1 MTATAAAPVPST
13 AVHPL
18 RWPGNLLRGIFVF
31 LYGLLAGL
39 VYWLGRAWLWATTRD
54 RTRRASRVARWQGRV
69 LCRSMTLLG
78 ATFIK
83 MGQVM
88 SSRPDLFAPELIE
101 ELRRLQDRLPRF
113 AFWRARRIVE
123 QDLGKP
129 LAELFADFEPTPIAA
144 ASVAQVHRAHL
155 KDGTEVAVK
164 VLRPSIRRQ
173 VERDAVILL
182 AGARLLALHPRAR
195 LSDPVGHL
203 RHFVDAIIDQTD
215 LRLEA
220 ANYERFAKNF
230 ASVPEVV
237 FPRVHPELSAMRVCT
252 MQFMRGEK
260 LDQLAGHHYTQL
272 ATTVRRMMLK
282 MCFADGFVHADLHPG
297 NFLVRDGKEVVVFD
311 AGMAKQ
317 LDPDVL
323 LQFIDFSKCLTMG
336 TPDDFVAH
344 CKRFHQYLGEV
355 DWDGLRR
362 DVGGLSGRFRAQ
374 DVGQLEYSELLAE
387 VFAVARRYR
396 VRPVTDMTL
405 IMVALVTAQGIGKVL
420 DPDVNM
426 FAEVAQYL
434 VPILMSRG
442 ETVPAAAS

>member
-1 MTATAAAPVPST
+1 
-13 AVHPL
+13 VHPL

-31 LYGLLAGL
+31 LYALIASL
-39 VYWLGRAWLWATTRD
+39 VYGLGRAWLWITTRD
-54 RTRRASRVARWQGRV
+54 RARRASRVARWQGRV
-69 LCRSMTLLG
+69 LRRSMTILG

-88 SSRPDLFAPELIE
+88 SSRPDLFAPELIA
-101 ELRRLQDRLPRF
+101 ELRLLQDRLPRF
-113 AFWRARRIVE
+113 AFWRARRIIE
-123 QDLGKP
+123 KDLGKP
-129 LAELFADFEPTPIAA
+129 LDQLFRDFERHPIAA
-144 ASVAQVHRAHL
+144 ASVAQVHRAHTR
-155 KDGTEVAVK
+155 DGTEVAVK

-182 AGARLLALHPRAR
+182 AGARLLAISPKAR

-215 LRLEA
+215 LRIEA
-220 ANYERFAKNF
+220 ANYQRFADNF
-230 ASVPEVV
+230 ASVPDVR
-237 FPRVHPELSAMRVCT
+237 FPSVHTELSSMRVLT
-252 MQFMRGEK
+252 MEFMRGEK
-260 LDQLAGHHYTQL
+260 LDKVADGHHTAL
-272 ATTVRRMMLK
+272 AKTVRSMMLK

-297 NFLVRDGKEVVVFD
+297 NFLVHEGRRLIVFD

-317 LDPDVL
+317 LGHDVL

-344 CKRFHQYLGEV
+344 CKRFHQYLGDV
-355 DWDGLRR
+355 DWDGLKR
-362 DVGGLSGRFRAQ
+362 DVGGLSGKFRAQ
-374 DVGQLEYSELLAE
+374 DVGQLEYSELLAQ

-396 VRPVTDMTL
+396 VRPVPDLTL

-426 FAEVAQYL
+426 FQEVAQYL

-442 ETVPAAAS
+442 EAVPAAAPSP

>member
-1 MTATAAAPVPST
+1 M
-13 AVHPL
+13 HPL
-18 RWPGNLLRGIFVF
+18 RWPGNLLRGVFVF
-31 LYGLLAGL
+31 LYALIAGL
-39 VYWLGRAWLWATTRD
+39 VYGLGRAWLWITTRD
-54 RTRRASRVARWQGRV
+54 RARRASRVARWQGRV
-69 LCRSMTLLG
+69 LRRSMTILG

-101 ELRRLQDRLPRF
+101 ELRHLQDRLPRF
-113 AFWRARRIVE
+113 AFWRARRIIE
-123 QDLGKP
+123 KDLGAP
-129 LAELFADFEPTPIAA
+129 LGELFAEFEPHPIAA
-144 ASVAQVHRAHL
+144 ASVAQVHRAHT

-182 AGARLLALHPRAR
+182 AGARLLALSPKAR

-215 LRLEA
+215 LRIEA
-220 ANYERFAKNF
+220 ANYQRFADNF
-230 ASVPEVV
+230 KSVPEVR
-237 FPRVHPELSAMRVCT
+237 FPRVHPELSSMRVLT
-252 MQFMRGEK
+252 MEFMRGDK
-260 LDQLAGHHYTQL
+260 LDQVADGHHTAL

-297 NFLVRDGKEVVVFD
+297 NFLVAGGTTVIVFD

-317 LDPDVL
+317 LGKDTL
-323 LQFIDFSKCLTMG
+323 MQFIDFSKCLTMG

-344 CKRFHQYLGEV
+344 CKRFHQYLGDV
-355 DWDGLRR
+355 DWDGLKR
-362 DVGGLSGRFRAQ
+362 DVGGLSGKFRAQ
-374 DVGQLEYSELLAE
+374 DVGQLEYSELLAQ

-396 VRPVTDMTL
+396 VRPVPDLTL

-426 FAEVAQYL
+426 FQEVAQYL

-442 ETVPAAAS
+442 EVVPAAAPPS

>member
-1 MTATAAAPVPST
+1 
-13 AVHPL
+13 VHPL
-18 RWPGNLLRGIFVF
+18 RWPGNLLRGVFVF
-31 LYGLLAGL
+31 LYALVAGL
-39 VYWLGRAWLWATTRD
+39 VYGLGRLWLWAAVRD
-54 RTRRASRVARWQGRV
+54 RTRRGSRVARWQGRV
-69 LCRSMTLLG
+69 LRRSMTVLG

-88 SSRPDLFAPELIE
+88 SSRPDLFAPELID
-101 ELRRLQDRLPRF
+101 ELRHLQDRLP
-113 AFWRARRIVE
+113 AFGFGRARRIVE
-123 QDLGKP
+123 QDLSRP
-129 LAELFADFEPTPIAA
+129 LAEVFRDFEHRPIAA

-155 KDGTEVAVK
+155 ADGTEVAVK

-203 RHFVDAIIDQTD
+203 RHFVAGIVDQTD

-220 ANYERFAKNF
+220 ANYQRFADNF
-230 ASVPEVV
+230 RDTTDVV
-237 FPRVHPELSAMRVCT
+237 FPAVHPELSTMRVLT
-252 MQFMRGEK
+252 MELMRGEK
-260 LDQLAGHHYTQL
+260 LDDLADHHHTSL
-272 ATTVRRMMLK
+272 AVTVRHMMMK

-297 NFLVRDGKEVVVFD
+297 NFLIRDGKEVIVFD

-317 LDPDVL
+317 LDPGVL
-323 LQFIDFSKCLTMG
+323 SQFIDFSKCLTMG

-344 CKRFHQYLGEV
+344 CKRFHTYLGDV

-362 DVGGLSGRFRAQ
+362 DVGALSGKFRAQ
-374 DVGQLEYSELLAE
+374 DVGELEYSDLLAQ

-396 VRPVTDMTL
+396 VRPVPDMTL
-405 IMVALVTAQGIGKVL
+405 IMVALVTAQGIGKYL

-426 FAEVAQYL
+426 FQEVAQYL

-442 ETVPAAAS
+442 EAVPAAAPVAAS